1 MFIIIGIIITSKTG
15 ALSSSLTTTFQKGDA
30 ETFYNHY
37 NNETMI
43 YLGQI
48 GSTKPEFHWAFRWT
62 WGKQRNY
69 KDGKDYMLAD
79 YRLEEDNVK
88 SSLPWVRPSPAVSCF
103 LLLGLDSHPAMQRH
117 NKHTLLWQLGTILSC
132 IAIEHTAWNSHFFRC
147 MPIFVQFEIL
157 KFLKLKAKAFL
168 QSVRILQMHIASSTV
183 ICKHILQWPP

>member
-1 MFIIIGIIITSKTG
+1 MYTSMT
-15 ALSSSLTTTFQKGDA
+15 
-30 ETFYNHY
+30 
-37 NNETMI
+37 ETMI

-48 GSTKPEFHWAFRWT
+48 GSTKPEFHWVLRWT
-62 WGKQRNY
+62 WGKQQNY
-69 KDGKDYMLAD
+69 KDG
-79 YRLEEDNVK
+79 RFEEDNVK

-157 KFLKLKAKAFL
+157 KFLKLTAKTFL

-183 ICKHILQWPP
+183 ICKHSLHWPR